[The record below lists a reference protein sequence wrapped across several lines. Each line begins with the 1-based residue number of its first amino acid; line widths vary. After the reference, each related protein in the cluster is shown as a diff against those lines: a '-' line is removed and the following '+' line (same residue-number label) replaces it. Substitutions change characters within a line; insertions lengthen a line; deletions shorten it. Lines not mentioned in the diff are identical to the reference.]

1 MQGNH
6 INRASFL
13 RNKHKRMKTKKCMQ
27 HPRFVCVFSKIYS
40 TDGRTEHFGESYSL
54 HKHTL
59 QQKKYCEKREGF
71 RISSRC
77 VPKVDMEKKQC
88 GGKTGTW
95 WGNNYCGEVKQV
107 KQFIWSI
114 FIFCKQWVLKWKQN
128 KNKSKR
134 KQNYCVL
141 LNGQEKKWY

>member
-13 RNKHKRMKTKKCMQ
+13 RNKHKRMKTKNACNT
-27 HPRFVCVFSKIYS
+27 PDLCVCFLKF
-40 TDGRTEHFGESYSL
+40 TRRTEEQNISESHTVFTNTHYSKKNTVSNGRVFESAAGAFRKWIWKRNNAGE
-54 HKHTL
+54 
-59 QQKKYCEKREGF
+59 
-71 RISSRC
+71 
-77 VPKVDMEKKQC
+77 
-88 GGKTGTW
+88 KTGTW